1 MFVLGLLSNFISGV
15 PIDGILAYGLTGG
28 FLASIITLLTYQ
40 EKWQQFVPL
49 IVTVSFSILTLVLGT
64 TSPKLSNYLLVYVSL
79 AIVTLYHHYKL
90 IALSGVLGLVL
101 TNYFFLNLNEPMF
114 NGLGT
119 DVLVSLNL
127 YVLLLTLILMAQ
139 AKIGSNMQR
148 DVQKKAIEAT
158 HEKEKVESLLQKVS
172 ESQRVITQFSGQVK
186 EDIQSTQAVSDQLY
200 ETFKEVSGGI
210 EHQASSVS
218 EMNDLMREQDQSV
231 GYVSKYAETVNTVAR
246 DSLTETETGYKRLSE
261 LTSEIS
267 QVQKMVL
274 GTNEN
279 MMELT
284 SKTKNIG
291 TILQT
296 VDQIAEQTNLL
307 ALNAAIE
314 AARAGEHGRGFAVVA
329 DEVRKLA
336 TNSQLATKEISQLLH
351 DIRQKTESVSLDVS
365 KSEQAINRSMDM
377 TEQTENSLHYLLDQM
392 KKVVETASSFNDLVL
407 KLKKSSHTLTGELS
421 NVTNGT
427 EASHA
432 MVEEVFASVEE
443 QNEYMNSMS
452 ERFRE
457 LEMLTEELSS
467 LVNQTK

>member
-1 MFVLGLLSNFISGV
+1 
-15 PIDGILAYGLTGG
+15 
-28 FLASIITLLTYQ
+28 
-40 EKWQQFVPL
+40 
-49 IVTVSFSILTLVLGT
+49 
-64 TSPKLSNYLLVYVSL
+64 
-79 AIVTLYHHYKL
+79 
-90 IALSGVLGLVL
+90 
-101 TNYFFLNLNEPMF
+101 
-114 NGLGT
+114 
-119 DVLVSLNL
+119 
-127 YVLLLTLILMAQ
+127 
-139 AKIGSNMQR
+139 
-148 DVQKKAIEAT
+148 
-158 HEKEKVESLLQKVS
+158 
-172 ESQRVITQFSGQVK
+172 
-186 EDIQSTQAVSDQLY
+186 
-200 ETFKEVSGGI
+200 
-210 EHQASSVS
+210 
-218 EMNDLMREQDQSV
+218 
-231 GYVSKYAETVNTVAR
+231 
-246 DSLTETETGYKRLSE
+246 
-261 LTSEIS
+261 
-267 QVQKMVL
+267 
-274 GTNEN
+274 
-279 MMELT
+279 MELT